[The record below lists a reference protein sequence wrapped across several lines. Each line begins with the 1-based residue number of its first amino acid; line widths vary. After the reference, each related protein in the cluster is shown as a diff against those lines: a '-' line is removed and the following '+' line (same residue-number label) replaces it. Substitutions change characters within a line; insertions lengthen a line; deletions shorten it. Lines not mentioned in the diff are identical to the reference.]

1 MPISKPLGQR
11 RECLPECGSTRII
24 PGSHLLPPPARK
36 IPGGGTMLDE
46 HPEYAAYERQEIPIP
61 MREGEILLFDGLL
74 FHTVGTNETDRT
86 RMSVSFAF
94 RSVDNLKKRTTRVLQ
109 FYYVARDSTRA
120 TNQDPSRS

>member
-1 MPISKPLGQR
+1 
-11 RECLPECGSTRII
+11 
-24 PGSHLLPPPARK
+24 
-36 IPGGGTMLDE
+36 MLDE